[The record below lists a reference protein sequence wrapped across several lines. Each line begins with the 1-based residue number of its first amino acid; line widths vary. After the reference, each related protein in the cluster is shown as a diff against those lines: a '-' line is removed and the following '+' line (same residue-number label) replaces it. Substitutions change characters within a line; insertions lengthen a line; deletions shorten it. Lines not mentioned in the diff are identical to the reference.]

1 METMPPSSTHMLLS
15 SFTTTVRFGSSE
27 RGQQSRATGRMRRRT
42 AFRCRDRKSFWHDY
56 IRANFPVCGILLRL
70 GQAVPRLSCALPAW
84 PRKGRQCK
92 SDDRLAAGLS
102 PRWARTTPRRTS
114 QFAGALKK
122 VNATWL
128 VVGDPSD
135 PDDGGPS
142 RLLGGQRSRRPAI
155 CHPCFAECFGGM
167 SGGKLTHGWRD
178 SSHTARVGPGKLG
191 SAKLPIATLTSPR
204 NPAFS
209 QNTVD
214 PHVGQK

>member
-56 IRANFPVCGILLRL
+56 IRANFPVCGIH
-70 GQAVPRLSCALPAW
+70 VHESN
-84 PRKGRQCK
+84 
-92 SDDRLAAGLS
+92 DRLAAGLS

-155 CHPCFAECFGGM
+155 GHPCFAECFGGM